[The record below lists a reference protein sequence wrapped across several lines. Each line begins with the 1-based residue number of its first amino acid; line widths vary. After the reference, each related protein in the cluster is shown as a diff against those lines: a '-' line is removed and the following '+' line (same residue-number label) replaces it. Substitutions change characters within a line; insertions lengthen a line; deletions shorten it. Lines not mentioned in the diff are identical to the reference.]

1 MRRIGV
7 AILVGMSAIAG
18 ASCTQARDTSEIRL
32 GALYPLSGSQGPGG
46 RDEYRG
52 VELAVRFVDE
62 DGGVAGRQVVL
73 QPVDVA
79 SGDEAPAAIDGL
91 ADRGIDIVLG
101 SYGSTISQPAA
112 AEAGRRGLL
121 FWETGAVG
129 SMAPPDAAGSLF
141 FRVAPAGQTL
151 GSDAVSFIAHRLAP
165 MLRRSAASLRF
176 GVVSVDD
183 VYGRSVGDGAVQ
195 EIRALGLPYAG
206 RVSYDPAH
214 LDATRLVR
222 GLARS
227 RPDVLFVAAYLDD
240 GIALRRAMVR
250 ERLPLVANIGTSSSY
265 CMPAFGRT
273 LGADAVGVYASD
285 KLDSEYV
292 DPAGLTPSGRA
303 IYRRA
308 SEAYEDRYG
317 TEMSAAAL
325 AGFSSAWAL
334 LHEVMPA
341 AVAPTPASIAEAA
354 LRTRLPI
361 GSLPNGSGLAFGAP
375 GSTDAGSNLRA
386 MSVIWEWVGPGERA
400 VVWPPRFAT
409 EPVDPIRIG
418 A

>member
-1 MRRIGV
+1 MRRVVV
-7 AILVGMSAIAG
+7 AIVVAASVLAG
-18 ASCTQARDTSEIRL
+18 VSCTHPQDDPVIRI

-52 VELAVRFVDE
+52 VELAVRFIDE
-62 DGGVAGRQVVL
+62 DGGVDGRQVVL
-73 QPVDVA
+73 EPVDVA

-91 ADRGIDIVLG
+91 ADRGIGIVVG
-101 SYGSTISQPAA
+101 SYGSTISEPAA

-129 SMAPPDAAGSLF
+129 SMAPPDVAGSLF
-141 FRVAPAGQTL
+141 FRVAPSGQDL
-151 GSDAVSFIAHRLAP
+151 GGEAVSFIARRLAP

-183 VYGRSVGDGAVQ
+183 VYGRSVDDGAVHA
-195 EIRALGLPYAG
+195 IRALDLPFAG
-206 RVSYDPAH
+206 RVSYDPLH
-214 LDATRLVR
+214 VDATALVR
-222 GLARS
+222 RIAGS
-227 RPDVLFVAAYLDD
+227 HPDVLFVAAYLDD

-292 DPAGLTPSGRA
+292 DPSGLTPSGRA

-317 TEMSAAAL
+317 REMSAAAL

-334 LHEVMPA
+334 LHDVLPA
-341 AVAPTPASIAEAA
+341 AGEPTPSSVAEAA

-375 GSTDAGSNLRA
+375 GTPDAGANLRA
-386 MSVIWEWVGPGERA
+386 MSVIWEWVAPGERA

-409 EPVDPIRIG
+409 DPVDPIRIG